1 MASLPT
7 LPSPCQREAGF
18 PLGSVWG
25 RCGGEESSLRCAWS
39 LCVLDVPLHW
49 RSLSSPAE
57 GKERIFSPVTMARAH
72 FVSAR
77 REISAYCMKPP
88 PSPVG
93 NYRQSR
99 EIRSALH
106 TAFHLSVLS
115 GSVVRLLSQRK
126 LWTRNRTV
134 EK

>member
-1 MASLPT
+1 M
-7 LPSPCQREAGF
+7 C
-18 PLGSVWG
+18 WM
-25 RCGGEESSLRCAWS
+25 
-39 LCVLDVPLHW
+39 
-49 RSLSSPAE
+49 SLSIGGPRVALLR
-57 GKERIFSPVTMARAH
+57 GKRIFSPVTMARAH

-77 REISAYCMKPP
+77 REISAHCMKPP

-93 NYRQSR
+93 SYRQSR